1 MEAYGTM
8 CRKRGLPGVSG
19 KDFFIFFSNKFCQ
32 FGKSS
37 YLCSAFEEGDEPSF
51 LLDMIEKIKILELVN
66 SALEGTD
73 KFLVNM
79 KITPDNR
86 IFVDIDGD
94 NGVTIDDCIAL
105 SRAVE
110 SQLDREEEDFEL
122 NVGSAGADMPLK
134 LNRQYRRHV
143 GRELEVVMVD
153 GERLEGTLQ
162 EAGEEE
168 IVLVEPGNKK
178 QAPQEHR
185 LAYRDIKS
193 ARVAIKF

>member
-19 KDFFIFFSNKFCQ
+19 KDFFIFFANKFGQ
-32 FGKSS
+32 FGKCS
-37 YLCSAFEEGDEPSF
+37 YLCSEFEEGDEPSF

-73 KFLVNM
+73 KFLVNL

-185 LAYRDIKS
+185 LAYRNIKS

>member
-1 MEAYGTM
+1 
-8 CRKRGLPGVSG
+8 
-19 KDFFIFFSNKFCQ
+19 
-32 FGKSS
+32 
-37 YLCSAFEEGDEPSF
+37 
-51 LLDMIEKIKILELVN
+51 MIEKIKILELVN
-66 SALEGTD
+66 SALEGSD
-73 KFLVNM
+73 KFLVNL

-94 NGVTIDDCIAL
+94 NGVTIDDCIAV

-110 SQLDREEEDFEL
+110 GQLDREEEDFEL

-134 LNRQYRRHV
+134 LTRQYRRHV
-143 GRELEVVMVD
+143 GRELEVVMVN
-153 GERLEGTLQ
+153 GERVEGELR
-162 EAGEEE
+162 EAGDED
-168 IVLVEPGNKK
+168 ILLVVPGGKK

>member
-1 MEAYGTM
+1 
-8 CRKRGLPGVSG
+8 
-19 KDFFIFFSNKFCQ
+19 
-32 FGKSS
+32 
-37 YLCSAFEEGDEPSF
+37 
-51 LLDMIEKIKILELVN
+51 MIEKIKILELVN
-66 SALEGTD
+66 SALEGSD
-73 KFLVNM
+73 KFLVNL

-94 NGVTIDDCIAL
+94 NGVTIDDCIAV

-110 SQLDREEEDFEL
+110 GQLDREEEDFEL

-134 LNRQYRRHV
+134 LTRQYRRHV

-153 GERLEGTLQ
+153 GERLEGELR
-162 EAGEEE
+162 EAGDED
-168 IVLVEPGNKK
+168 ILLVVPGSKK

>member
-19 KDFFIFFSNKFCQ
+19 KDFFIFFANKFCQ

-37 YLCSAFEEGDEPSF
+37 YLCSEFEEGDEPSF

-73 KFLVNM
+73 KFLVNL

>member
-1 MEAYGTM
+1 
-8 CRKRGLPGVSG
+8 
-19 KDFFIFFSNKFCQ
+19 
-32 FGKSS
+32 
-37 YLCSAFEEGDEPSF
+37 
-51 LLDMIEKIKILELVN
+51 MIEKIKILELVN
-66 SALEGTD
+66 SALEGSD
-73 KFLVNM
+73 KFLVNL

-134 LNRQYRRHV
+134 LTRQYRRHV

-153 GERLEGTLQ
+153 GERVDGTL
-162 EAGEEE
+162 EEVTDDD
-168 IVLVEPGNKK
+168 IVVVTPGSKK

-193 ARVAIKF
+193 ARVAIRF

>member
-1 MEAYGTM
+1 
-8 CRKRGLPGVSG
+8 
-19 KDFFIFFSNKFCQ
+19 
-32 FGKSS
+32 
-37 YLCSAFEEGDEPSF
+37 
-51 LLDMIEKIKILELVN
+51 MIEKIKILELVN
-66 SALEGTD
+66 SALEGSD
-73 KFLVNM
+73 KFLVNL

-94 NGVTIDDCIAL
+94 NGVTIDDCIAV

-110 SQLDREEEDFEL
+110 GQLDREEEDFEL

-134 LNRQYRRHV
+134 LTRQYRRHV

-153 GERLEGTLQ
+153 GERVEGELR
-162 EAGEEE
+162 EAGDED
-168 IVLVEPGNKK
+168 ILLVVPGGKK